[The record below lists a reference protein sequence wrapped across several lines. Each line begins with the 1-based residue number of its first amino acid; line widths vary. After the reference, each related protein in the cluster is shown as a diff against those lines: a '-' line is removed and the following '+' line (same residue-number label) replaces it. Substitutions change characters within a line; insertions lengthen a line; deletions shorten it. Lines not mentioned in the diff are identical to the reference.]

1 MVMNMVLIA
10 IFVLIL
16 IITIIMTTS
25 PILLDVADNAMLD
38 KNETQ
43 GFLKQGFL
51 KHLETSG
58 LC

>member
-16 IITIIMTTS
+16 IITIIMTTA

-43 GFLKQGFL
+43 GFLK
-51 KHLETSG
+51 HLETSG